1 MTPTKNIA
9 RAHGTER
16 GLLQKRKE
24 ILKGGKGEEA
34 SSDNLKNLAFYS
46 EVIHSGYYQRHLP
59 IIDLHGQVGSA
70 ASCISH
76 YERGRVGNELGKSLL
91 KPSLHS
97 L

>member
-1 MTPTKNIA
+1 MTPTKSIA
-9 RAHGTER
+9 RAHGTE
-16 GLLQKRKE
+16 KRATPEAKRN
-24 ILKGGKGEEA
+24 IKGGV

-46 EVIHSGYYQRHLP
+46 EVIHGGYYQRHLP